1 MKCVCFVIVASKSL
15 PSSVVVIT
23 VESVVKSFVVTVVN
37 NKMYSFSSSLIIRV
51 FCMVFQEA
59 FVFAPIACH

>member
-1 MKCVCFVIVASKSL
+1 MKCACFVIVASKSL

-23 VESVVKSFVVTVVN
+23 VEYVVKSFVVTVVN
-37 NKMYSFSSSLIIRV
+37 NKMYDFSSSLIIRV

-59 FVFAPIACH
+59 FVFALIACH